1 MRAITMNQHHLL
13 FVGFASLILA
23 CSKTSAEG
31 TRTIIEGSKGRLGGT
46 RIGDATAD
54 LQVILRTDKYEYK
67 TDEPIFIDFRIYN
80 TGKKTINVYNELKR
94 EGWLVMFEIRDKK
107 TRKPVYQSS
116 PVRIPS
122 RRMRDSLYLVLPS
135 GGTTGRFYAIHNSG
149 KPFPEGE
156 YEIQAGYTNSYET
169 CLASLY
175 FTEKDIK
182 ALGRHAY
189 VRLWTGRIL
198 SNPIPINL
206 KGQLAKDKDKSKK
219 KKNSWFKKKR
229 RPK

>member
-1 MRAITMNQHHLL
+1 MNQQHLL
-13 FVGFASLILA
+13 FVSFASLILA
-23 CSKTSAEG
+23 CGTTSAEG
-31 TRTIIEGSKGRLGGT
+31 TRTIIEGGKRRLGGT

-54 LQVILRTDKYEYK
+54 IQVILRTDKYEYK
-67 TDEPIFIDFRIYN
+67 TDEPIFLDFRIYN
-80 TGKKTINVYNELKR
+80 TGKKTVNVYNELER
-94 EGWLVMFEIRDKK
+94 EGWLVMFEIREKK

-122 RRMRDSLYLVLPS
+122 RRKRDSLYVVLPS

-149 KPFPEGE
+149 RPFTDGE
-156 YEIQAGYTNSYET
+156 YEIQAGYSNSYET

-182 ALGRHAY
+182 ALGSHAY

-198 SNPIPINL
+198 SRPIPISL
-206 KGQLAKDKDKSKK
+206 KGRLTKDKDKSKN
-219 KKNSWFKKKR
+219 KKNRWFKKKR
-229 RPK
+229 RPE

>member
-1 MRAITMNQHHLL
+1 MRAITMNQQHLL

-23 CSKTSAEG
+23 CGTTSAEG
-31 TRTIIEGSKGRLGGT
+31 TRTIIESGKRRLGGT
-46 RIGDATAD
+46 RIGNATTD

-67 TDEPIFIDFRIYN
+67 TDEPIFLDFRIYN
-80 TGKKTINVYNELKR
+80 TGKKTVNVYNELKR
-94 EGWLVMFEIRDKK
+94 EGWLVMFEIREKK

-116 PVRIPS
+116 PVRIPN
-122 RRMRDSLYLVLPS
+122 RRKRDSLYVVLPS

-149 KPFPEGE
+149 RPFTDGE

-182 ALGRHAY
+182 TLGRHAY

-198 SNPIPINL
+198 SRPIPISL
-206 KGQLAKDKDKSKK
+206 KGRLASNKDKSKN
-219 KKNSWFKKKR
+219 KKNRWFKKKR
-229 RPK
+229 RPE